1 MENIVQRASTL
12 IFLLSA
18 AVCGQQQVI
27 PNLITNNLT
36 VKGPSVL
43 TGALSVTSGGIT
55 STSTGDGVLIAAGNA
70 LFGAGILQLKSNG
83 TTQRW
88 DVKSSAANTF
98 IVRDVTAGADRLT
111 IDGSGAVSVPGA
123 LTVASCSG
131 CGGVTTFNTRT
142 GAVSLTSGDV
152 SGALGY
158 TPASLGANTFT
169 GAQTVTSGGITSTS
183 TGDGVL
189 IAAGNALFGAGIL
202 QLKSNGT
209 TQRWDVKSSV
219 ANTFIVRDVTAGVDR
234 LTIDGSGAIS
244 VPGVLTVGSCSGC
257 GGGLTSFNSRTGAI
271 SLTSG
276 DVTGALGF
284 TPATGTVTSVSGTS
298 PISSSGGTS
307 PALSCST
314 CVTTG
319 GGQTISGTTTLN
331 TLSVSS
337 GGATVTGGITANST
351 GDAIITATGS
361 SFGAGIMRLKSNSSS
376 QDWDMKSD
384 VSNHFVVRDV
394 TAGADRLTINSSG
407 AVSMPGALT
416 VGSCS
421 GCGGLTSFNSRT
433 GAISLT
439 SGDVTGALGFT
450 PATGTVTSVSG
461 TSPISSSGG
470 TSPALS
476 CSTCVTTGGG
486 QTISGT
492 TTLNTLSVSSG
503 GATVTGGITA
513 NSTGDAI
520 ITATGSSFGAG
531 IMRLKSNS
539 SSQDWDMKSDVSNHF
554 VVRDVTAGADRLTIN
569 SSGAVSMP
577 GALTV
582 GSCSGC
588 GGNFI
593 AYGPGA
599 KISTSFTGS
608 AGSLSAYTNG
618 IYVYD
623 AAGSYVGMI
632 PII

>member
-1 MENIVQRASTL
+1 
-12 IFLLSA
+12 
-18 AVCGQQQVI
+18 
-27 PNLITNNLT
+27 
-36 VKGPSVL
+36 
-43 TGALSVTSGGIT
+43 
-55 STSTGDGVLIAAGNA
+55 
-70 LFGAGILQLKSNG
+70 
-83 TTQRW
+83 
-88 DVKSSAANTF
+88 
-98 IVRDVTAGADRLT
+98 
-111 IDGSGAVSVPGA
+111 
-123 LTVASCSG
+123 
-131 CGGVTTFNTRT
+131 
-142 GAVSLTSGDV
+142 
-152 SGALGY
+152 
-158 TPASLGANTFT
+158 
-169 GAQTVTSGGITSTS
+169 
-183 TGDGVL
+183 
-189 IAAGNALFGAGIL
+189 
-202 QLKSNGT
+202 
-209 TQRWDVKSSV
+209 
-219 ANTFIVRDVTAGVDR
+219 
-234 LTIDGSGAIS
+234 
-244 VPGVLTVGSCSGC
+244 
-257 GGGLTSFNSRTGAI
+257 
-271 SLTSG
+271 
-276 DVTGALGF
+276 
-284 TPATGTVTSVSGTS
+284 
-298 PISSSGGTS
+298 
-307 PALSCST
+307 
-314 CVTTG
+314 
-319 GGQTISGTTTLN
+319 
-331 TLSVSS
+331 
-337 GGATVTGGITANST
+337 
-351 GDAIITATGS
+351 
-361 SFGAGIMRLKSNSSS
+361 
-376 QDWDMKSD
+376 
-384 VSNHFVVRDV
+384 
-394 TAGADRLTINSSG
+394 
-407 AVSMPGALT
+407 MPGALT

-531 IMRLKSNS
+531 IMRLKSNN
-539 SSQDWDMKSDVSNHF
+539 SSQDWDVKSDVSNHF
-554 VVRDVTAGADRLTIN
+554 VVRDVTTGADRLTIN